1 MTQKEIAQRM
11 LYDGMPDR
19 DRARLGYEASI
30 YDLNKKLKSEDQGL
44 IKNLLQDAVPAE
56 MKNADYGE
64 IPLSGEMTE
73 AQEQLVN
80 AWIRTQPFRGSN
92 WSTSNTAQNIVRE
105 YMLDN
110 DVDWLSSGFKT
121 EFDDVLEANLRR
133 DDQLFGLNNQRMKVL
148 ETIPMFGTSPS
159 GPLMSSQNKWVD
171 QAINQSI
178 LDAVNDPSV
187 DYLTFPNDV
196 EAIGKVGGTSN
207 PKEGTVSFYTRDV
220 QNRLK
225 KILKKFDKNV
235 PIQEVNIEPLEVG
248 GDGVSQFRR
257 FPEFS
262 SKGIK
267 VTPEFRETVR
277 KKGVPTAVVA
287 PFVGYGALDAIS
299 EDENTGGAI

>member
-1 MTQKEIAQRM
+1 
-11 LYDGMPDR
+11 
-19 DRARLGYEASI
+19 
-30 YDLNKKLKSEDQGL
+30 
-44 IKNLLQDAVPAE
+44 

-92 WSTSNTAQNIVRE
+92 WSTSNTAQHIVSE

-110 DVDWLSSGFKT
+110 PVDWLTNDFRNKFNNVR
-121 EFDDVLEANLRR
+121 EEVLDLTDNIT
-133 DDQLFGLNNQRMKVL
+133 GLQIKLGGALNSLPDAV
-148 ETIPMFGTSPS
+148 PS

-171 QAINQSI
+171 QALNQSI

-196 EAIGKVGGTSN
+196 EAIGKVGGVDPEN
-207 PKEGTVSFYTRDV
+207 LKDGTVNFYIRDV
-220 QNRLK
+220 QNRFK
-225 KILKKFDKNV
+225 KILRKFDKNV
-235 PIQEVNIEPLEVG
+235 PIQEVNIEPLKP
-248 GDGVSQFRR
+248 DNVSKYQK

-267 VTPEFRETVR
+267 ITPEFRETVR

-299 EDENTGGAI
+299 EDETMGGAI